1 MTGSCF
7 FSLCGNNSTR
17 SRLVKEIFPD
27 DGAVADESL
36 KPIVQ
41 NLNRLINYVAEN
53 PQHLPQICD
62 NLESLLTN
70 YKKSGHL
77 GYVNVCVLA
86 IRELLLKCSEEFV
99 YIIEPTAVN
108 VLFQL
113 LRSSN
118 IQLMNKGYIFFL
130 EFSKICCKS
139 DLSCF
144 MEPVIDICE
153 QISGTVLPRPKKSSD
168 SFHDEIPKVDIN
180 FLLH

>member
-7 FSLCGNNSTR
+7 FSLCGNNSVR
-17 SRLVKEIFPD
+17 SRLVREMFPD
-27 DGAVADESL
+27 DDAVANESL
-36 KPIVQ
+36 KPIIQ

-77 GYVNVCVLA
+77 GYVNVCLLA

-130 EFSKICCKS
+130 EFSKICSKS

-144 MEPVIDICE
+144 MKPVIDICE
-153 QISGTVLPRPKKSSD
+153 QVSGTVLPRPKQSSD
-168 SFHDEIPKVDIN
+168 SYHDEIPKVDIN
-180 FLLH
+180 YLLQ

>member
-7 FSLCGNNSTR
+7 FGFCVNKSVR

-27 DGAVADESL
+27 DGAVTIESL
-36 KPIVQ
+36 RPIKQ
-41 NLNRLINYVAEN
+41 NLDRLTDYAAEN

-62 NLESLLTN
+62 TLESLLTN
-70 YKKSGHL
+70 YKRSGHL

-86 IRELLLKCSEEFV
+86 IRELLVKFSEEFA

-130 EFSKICCKS
+130 EYSKICSKS

-144 MEPVIDICE
+144 MKPVIDICE
-153 QISGTVLPRPKKSSD
+153 KVSGPVLPRPRQSSD
-168 SFHDEIPKVDIN
+168 SYHDEIPKVN
-180 FLLH
+180 QNYLCQ